1 MRTIVRKQLRR
12 YHIWLGWLV
21 GIPLLFW
28 TLSGV
33 VMVWKPNDEVR
44 GTGLLANPVPF
55 VLAAP
60 PVAPVIPEKI
70 ASLTLEPRA
79 AGPRW
84 VVKLPSGTRLADPVT
99 GAILPPL
106 SAAGAAREVVA
117 RYTGTA
123 KLAAVTRTDPADPPL
138 DLRRPIAAWKVMMS
152 DGTHFYVDAGSG
164 AIVATRT
171 RFWRFY
177 DLMWGLHIMDLQTRE
192 DTHNPWLVGFG
203 ILTLVTTILA
213 LVLLPLTGRRRGKR

>member
-1 MRTIVRKQLRR
+1 MRTVVRKQLRR

-21 GIPLLFW
+21 GVPLLLW

-44 GTGLLANPVPF
+44 GTGLLRDPAPF
-55 VLAAP
+55 ALAAK
-60 PVAPVIPEKI
+60 PVAPNIPEQLT
-70 ASLTLEPRA
+70 SLTLEPRA
-79 AGPRW
+79 TGPRW
-84 VVKLPSGTRLADPVT
+84 VVKSASGTRLADPVT
-99 GAILPPL
+99 GTLLPPL
-106 SAAGAAREVVA
+106 SAVDAAREVTA

-123 KLAAVTRTDPADPPL
+123 KVASVTRTDPANPPL
-138 DLRRPIAAWKVMMS
+138 DLRRPIAAWKVTMS

-213 LVLLPLTGRRRGKR
+213 LVLLPLTGRRSRKN